1 MMLDNLWKRYKYLIP
16 VIPILLFF
24 LLFFLYPLVE
34 MVRISFYRSLP
45 YGQME
50 KIFTAENY
58 IRFMTDIFYLKV
70 LWRSFVL
77 GVAVTAV
84 TVPLGF
90 ILAYALWQSKG
101 AKRKFLYFCVLFPL
115 FTNLVVRLYG
125 WRIILSPTGP
135 INVTLQYLGLIDAP
149 VKMIFTFPAVVLGLF
164 SECAPYYILILFSV
178 LTLVNERYVDAAI
191 DLGADRMMTFLK
203 IIWPLSLPGVVS
215 GGVLTFIW
223 SFGSYATPMI
233 LGKPVHWTAA
243 IHAER
248 QILSVRDW
256 PFGTAIGI
264 MLMIF
269 IIIVL
274 FFQSRITPKT
284 QTQRD

>member
-1 MMLDNLWKRYKYLIP
+1 MLDNLWKRYKYLIP

-90 ILAYALWQSKG
+90 ILAYRPLAIQRGQKKIFVFLCPFSAVHKSCCSTLRMANYPFTHG
-101 AKRKFLYFCVLFPL
+101 A
-115 FTNLVVRLYG
+115 N
-125 WRIILSPTGP
+125 
-135 INVTLQYLGLIDAP
+135 
-149 VKMIFTFPAVVLGLF
+149 
-164 SECAPYYILILFSV
+164 
-178 LTLVNERYVDAAI
+178 
-191 DLGADRMMTFLK
+191 
-203 IIWPLSLPGVVS
+203 
-215 GGVLTFIW
+215 
-223 SFGSYATPMI
+223 
-233 LGKPVHWTAA
+233 
-243 IHAER
+243 
-248 QILSVRDW
+248 
-256 PFGTAIGI
+256 
-264 MLMIF
+264 
-269 IIIVL
+269 
-274 FFQSRITPKT
+274 
-284 QTQRD
+284 